1 MHSERTLKSY
11 ITDCNQT
18 TMTDETDD
26 KLEALREE
34 ESKGNRLDRDNPE
47 AQPDF
52 VDALE
57 QALEAVDDGQTGD
70 TITAYDPNLSA
81 VLQALDDDDR
91 MADVFDQLQSAYDG
105 DSGLEKPTRSA
116 IIRLAVRVGLQE
128 GTDSVLNDLEE
139 AVKRRETTTV

>member
-1 MHSERTLKSY
+1 
-11 ITDCNQT
+11 
-18 TMTDETDD
+18 MTDNTEDE
-26 KLEALREE
+26 LAELREE
-34 ESKGNRLDRDNPE
+34 ESSGNRLDRDNPQ

-57 QALEAVDDGQTGD
+57 EALEEIADGNAGD

-81 VLQALDDDDR
+81 VLVALEEDER
-91 MADVFDQLQSAYDG
+91 MDDVFGQLQDAYDG
-105 DSGLEKPTRSA
+105 DSGLDKATRSA

-128 GTDSVLNDLEE
+128 GTDNVLDDLEE

>member
-1 MHSERTLKSY
+1 
-11 ITDCNQT
+11 
-18 TMTDETDD
+18 MTDSDNDD
-26 KLEALREE
+26 ELEALREE
-34 ESKGNRLDRDNPE
+34 ESTGNRLDRENPE

-57 QALEAVDDGQTGD
+57 EALEAVADGDAGD

-91 MADVFDQLQSAYDG
+91 MADVFDQLEEAYDG

-128 GTDSVLNDLEE
+128 GTENVLGDLEE